1 MTTEDKKDKDYSDI
15 TIPTVE
21 DQDGNYYVSISAVQT
36 LAAELAGSF
45 MEEHLGL
52 MQSLSEHLDG
62 ADPDDPVKQLIAL
75 AGAAI
80 GHGATMPI
88 MLAVMADPDG
98 KRFDGMSY
106 ADIRDILVNG
116 EGEGADERSY
126 H

>member
-21 DQDGNYYVSISAVQT
+21 DQDGNYYVSISAVQK

-45 MEEHLGL
+45 MEEHLE
-52 MQSLSEHLDG
+52 MMRALSKHLDD
-62 ADPDDPVKQLIAL
+62 ADPDDPVKQLIAQ
-75 AGAAI
+75 AGVAI

-98 KRFDGMSY
+98 KRFAGMSY

-116 EGEGADERSY
+116 EGADDDRSY